1 MTREQFLAELN
12 TRFPLYNFFV
22 ERDGTKYTRVIRS
35 SAGSA
40 SSRSVYCFLDKDGNI
55 YKAASW
61 KAPVKGIR
69 STLATVD
76 LNRVDQHGGW
86 MYR

>member
-1 MTREQFLAELN
+1 MFPTYAFVIEREG
-12 TRFPLYNFFV
+12 V
-22 ERDGTKYTRVIRS
+22 KYTRVIQTS
-35 SAGSA
+35 GGGI
-40 SSRSVYCFLDKDGNI
+40 SRSVYCFLDKDGNI

-61 KAPVKGIR
+61 KAPAKGIR